1 MSKIAIITGGTSG
14 IGLETAK
21 KFLQNKISVILVGR
35 NKDKYIEARHYL
47 KSWIKND
54 SFCDFIATDIS
65 KIQNCKMVI
74 DTVIEK
80 YGKFDILINNAGM
93 YLENAIE
100 DVEEE
105 EFDKIIN
112 LNLKSAYFL
121 SKYAVP
127 HLKQNTPSAI
137 VNISSDAGINGNFF
151 CSAYCA
157 SKGGLTIFTKALALE
172 LAPYG
177 VRANCVC
184 PGDINTPL
192 TRNQFGDNIEEGIK
206 EASSLYPVGRIGKPE
221 EVANV
226 IYFLASE
233 QASFV
238 TGAVWSVDGGIT
250 AC

>member
-21 KFLQNKISVILVGR
+21 LFLKHNISVVLVGR
-35 NKDKYIEARHYL
+35 NKDKYINARKYL
-47 KSWIKND
+47 KSFITKKI
-54 SFCDFIATDIS
+54 FCDFIQMDIS
-65 KIQNCKMVI
+65 SAKNCKIII

-80 YGKFDILINNAGM
+80 YKKLDILVNNAGI

-100 DVEEE
+100 DVEEV
-105 EFDKIIN
+105 EFDRIMNIN
-112 LNLKSAYFL
+112 LKGAYFL
-121 SKYAVP
+121 CKYAVP
-127 HLKQNTPSAI
+127 YLKQQTNSAI
-137 VNISSDAGINGNFF
+137 INVSSDAGINGNFF

-184 PGDINTPL
+184 PGDIDTPL
-192 TRNQFGDNIEEGIK
+192 TRGQFADNVEAGIK
-206 EASSLYPVGRIGKPE
+206 EAASLYPIGRIGKPE

-226 IYFLASE
+226 IYFLASPN
-233 QASFV
+233 ASFV